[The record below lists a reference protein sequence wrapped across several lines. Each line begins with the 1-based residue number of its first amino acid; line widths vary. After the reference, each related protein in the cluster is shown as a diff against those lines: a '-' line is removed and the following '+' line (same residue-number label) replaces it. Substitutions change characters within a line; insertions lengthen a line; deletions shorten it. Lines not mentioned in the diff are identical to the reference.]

1 MYVCMMPVGPY
12 YATGFK
18 PISLWADTE
27 HVRAWPGGTGD
38 AKVKNLYRIIAIAA
52 YSAVLSW
59 HKLHESCFLVIV
71 INCVCVTAT
80 HRLEQT
86 MQ

>member
-1 MYVCMMPVGPY
+1 MYAVGPY

-38 AKVKNLYRIIAIAA
+38 AKVKNLCRKMLNGCLQRD
-52 YSAVLSW
+52 LSS
-59 HKLHESCFLVIV
+59 HKLLLSMYIV
-71 INCVCVTAT
+71 VTTAP
-80 HRLEQT
+80 Q
-86 MQ
+86 

>member
-1 MYVCMMPVGPY
+1 MHAVGPY

-38 AKVKNLYRIIAIAA
+38 AKVKNLYRIIAT
-52 YSAVLSW
+52 LQ
-59 HKLHESCFLVIV
+59 KQF
-71 INCVCVTAT
+71 
-80 HRLEQT
+80 
-86 MQ
+86 